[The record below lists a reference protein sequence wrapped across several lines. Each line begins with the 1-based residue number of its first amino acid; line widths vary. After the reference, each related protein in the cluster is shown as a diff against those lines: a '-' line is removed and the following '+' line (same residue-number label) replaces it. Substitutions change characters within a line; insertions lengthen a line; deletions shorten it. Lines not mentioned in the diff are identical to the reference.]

1 MAPRIL
7 VVDDDAP
14 VRRALGRLFK
24 SAGYEVQLFASAEEY
39 LAHEPA
45 QPPACL
51 VLDMRMPGMGGLTL
65 QRAIAGTA
73 RGLPIVFVTG
83 HADEDARTQAL
94 ATGAIAVLQKP
105 LDEEILLDAVNTAL
119 GLSSP

>member
-7 VVDDDAP
+7 VVDDDGP

-24 SAGYEVQLFASAEEY
+24 SAGYEVQLFASADAY
-39 LAHEPA
+39 LAQEPA
-45 QPPACL
+45 KRPACL
-51 VLDMRMPGMGGLTL
+51 VLDMRMPGMGGLAL

-94 ATGAIAVLQKP
+94 AAGAIAVLQKP
-105 LDEEILLDAVNTAL
+105 LDEEVLLAAVNTAL
-119 GLSSP
+119 GPPGP

>member
-7 VVDDDAP
+7 VVDDDGP
-14 VRRALGRLFK
+14 VRKALGRLFRG
-24 SAGYEVQLFASAEEY
+24 AGYEVELFTSAEEY
-39 LAHEPA
+39 LTREPA
-45 QPPACL
+45 RPPACL
-51 VLDMRMPGMGGLTL
+51 VLDMRMPGMGGLAL
-65 QRAIAGTA
+65 QRVIAGTA

-94 ATGAIAVLQKP
+94 AAGAIAVLQKP

-119 GLSSP
+119 GPTGP

>member
-1 MAPRIL
+1 MAFRIL

-24 SAGYEVQLFASAEEY
+24 GAGYEVQLFASAEEY
-39 LAHEPA
+39 LAHPPA
-45 QPPACL
+45 ERPACL
-51 VLDMRMPGMGGLTL
+51 VLDMRMPGMGGLAL
-65 QRAIAGTA
+65 QRTIAGTA

-94 ATGAIAVLQKP
+94 AAGAIAVLQKP
-105 LDEEILLDAVNTAL
+105 LDEEVLLAAVNTAL

>member
-1 MAPRIL
+1 MALRIL

-24 SAGYEVQLFASAEEY
+24 SAGYEVQVFASAEEY
-39 LAHEPA
+39 LAHAPTER
-45 QPPACL
+45 PACL

-94 ATGAIAVLQKP
+94 AAGAIAVLQKP
-105 LDEEILLDAVNTAL
+105 LDEEVLLAAVNTAL